1 MAKIQTFSH
10 LSKLRANEALAF
22 GRAAETKIVELG
34 AEALKIAPLF
44 TVFQSCLQTMDDSI
58 ANIRKS
64 AYTPEMKQA
73 DTGRDY
79 SQSATLGQINI
90 FQHHYDPVLR
100 NHAITLYPVYNF
112 FKNKTQISFEEQ
124 TGVTD
129 NLVQELESD
138 KYKEAVAALGLAGW
152 VADLKA
158 KNQICKNL
166 STTRIAESGER
177 NTSPKLEESRKLFE
191 KAYKDLVTRLNAL
204 AEVNGDT
211 EYLTLFSWW
220 NALIDRYRLLL
231 SNRLGAGKGGTTSK
245 GEDDRPV
252 ITPDVTPGGGESG
265 GGGEDDRPVIE

>member
-10 LSKLRANEALAF
+10 LSKLRANEVLAF
-22 GRAAETKIVELG
+22 GRAVETKIVELG
-34 AEALKIAPLF
+34 AETLKIAPLF
-44 TVFQSCLQTMDDSI
+44 TIFQSCLQTMDDSV

-79 SQSATLGQINI
+79 SQSATLGLINI
-90 FQHHYDPVLR
+90 YQHHYDPDLQKQ
-100 NHAITLYPVYNF
+100 AITLYPVYNF
-112 FKNKTQISFEEQ
+112 FKNKTQIGFEEQ
-124 TGVTD
+124 TGVAD

-138 KYKEAVAALGLAGW
+138 KYKAAVESLGLKGW

-158 KNQICKNL
+158 KNQVCKNL
-166 STTRIAESGER
+166 STTRIAETGER
-177 NTSPKLEESRKLFE
+177 NTSPKLEESRSLSE

-204 AEVNGDT
+204 AEVNGDA
-211 EYLTLFSWW
+211 EYLALFSWW
-220 NALIDRYRLLL
+220 NALIDRYRLII

-252 ITPDVTPGGGESG
+252 ITPDDTPSGG